1 MLRRIGNGSQILK
14 NCKRG
19 RLLVTSK
26 NVFLNS
32 CLVPMV
38 CTKETISSVPTG
50 QKSQKIPT
58 KKLIGQK
65 EAEKF
70 IPEKKKQL
78 SRARQYKRNK
88 INVCTA
94 EICLT
99 VALGYAGPRFAF
111 VIPQFFIKQLKYTRR
126 SMITQA
132 NENSCRKQTSNQSK
146 VNKNHFILV
155 TYLNVRLLLLI

>member
-1 MLRRIGNGSQILK
+1 MFAIFCIRNAEKIYDKNAAKMLRRIGNGSQILK

-70 IPEKKKQL
+70 IPEKKK
-78 SRARQYKRNK
+78 
-88 INVCTA
+88 
-94 EICLT
+94 
-99 VALGYAGPRFAF
+99 
-111 VIPQFFIKQLKYTRR
+111 
-126 SMITQA
+126 
-132 NENSCRKQTSNQSK
+132 
-146 VNKNHFILV
+146 
-155 TYLNVRLLLLI
+155 